1 MIRETDCS
9 IYRICYLTAATTITN
24 GLHVP
29 LPYLDSDSRSSYKS
43 ILVLGGSS
51 NVGAAAIQ
59 LLRLAVPS
67 ATILTTSSAE
77 HHAHLISLGA
87 TKCFNRSAQ
96 EDPSSIKAATPGESG
111 VDAILDAVTAAAS
124 QPAVFAAFNPKGPK
138 VYSQPVTG
146 QNIEVPEGVE
156 STAIFG
162 QQIFGAKGGMNA
174 MPGLASLLESGKYKL
189 PVKIEVLGKGFST
202 IEQGLDKLMKGVSGT
217 KYVVS
222 L

>member
-1 MIRETDCS
+1 M
-9 IYRICYLTAATTITN
+9 YRICYLTAATIITV

-29 LPYLDSDSRSSYKS
+29 LPHLDSTGSSSLKT

-59 LLRLAVPS
+59 LLRLALPS

-77 HHAHLISLGA
+77 HHDRLISLGA
-87 TKCFNRSAQ
+87 TKCFDRSAQ
-96 EDPSSIKAATPGESG
+96 EDTSSIKAATPGDSG
-111 VDAILDAVTAAAS
+111 VDAILDAVTAAAT
-124 QPAVFAAFNPKGPK
+124 QPAVFTALNSKGPK
-138 VYSQPVTG
+138 LYSHAVTG
-146 QNIEVPEGVE
+146 QNVEVPEGVQ
-156 STAIFG
+156 STSIFG
-162 QQIFGAKGGMNA
+162 QQIFGVKGGMSA
-174 MPGLASLLESGKYKL
+174 MPGLASLVQSGKYKL
-189 PVKIEVLGKGFST
+189 PAKVEVLGNGFST